1 MRALLVWVRL
11 FWNSGD
17 SPSPRPRCSL
27 RASQAAPSGG
37 TEARAQAHLLFQRSR
52 TLLVI
57 ALLVTVTACGDQA
70 VDNGNPTLDAGA
82 GGGSTTVAT
91 GGGGAGGAGGATGTG
106 GQPAGLAD
114 VELIHGSDTTK
125 VDVAA
130 LPTVDYKGSPV
141 VPLTVVWS
149 AGKLTEDIANLAFD
163 FEGDDGFHPSMKGGD
178 CLAYPT
184 ATEIEKGYIL
194 PDTRTLVWDDALGF
208 PGCFSVK
215 ATAKIIGLDQ
225 TP

>member
-1 MRALLVWVRL
+1 MRAHSLLIL
-11 FWNSGD
+11 
-17 SPSPRPRCSL
+17 
-27 RASQAAPSGG
+27 
-37 TEARAQAHLLFQRSR
+37 
-52 TLLVI
+52 
-57 ALLVTVTACGDQA
+57 ALLVTACGDQA
-70 VDNGNPTLDAGA
+70 VDNGNPTQDAGA
-82 GGGSTTVAT
+82 GGGSTTTVASGGG

-114 VELIHGSDTTK
+114 VQLIHGSDTTK

-149 AGKLTEDIANLAFD
+149 AGKLTDDIANLAFD